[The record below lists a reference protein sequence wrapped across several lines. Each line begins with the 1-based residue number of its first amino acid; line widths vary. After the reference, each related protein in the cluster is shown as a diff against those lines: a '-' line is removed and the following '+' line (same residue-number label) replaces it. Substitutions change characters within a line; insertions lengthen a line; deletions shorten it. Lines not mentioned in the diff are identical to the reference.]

1 MPKLHI
7 ETGRENEVLR
17 ERSSEVLP
25 RELKQYS
32 DTVQDMLKYIKNP
45 ENGGVWLAAPQ
56 IGINKR
62 IIVVSLMKDYDD
74 ETYRTIA
81 MINPEIIEHSVEK
94 CIDKEWCL
102 SVPGESGDVERWL
115 WVKLSF
121 LDIEGKKYALKL
133 TDLAA
138 RIVQHEI
145 DHLDG
150 VLFVDKLL
158 GGKKMMAM

>member
-7 ETGRENEVLR
+7 ETGRENEILR

-25 RELKQYS
+25 REMKQF
-32 DTVQDMLKYIKNP
+32 TEVVQDMLKYIKDP
-45 ENGGVWLAAPQ
+45 DNGGVGLAAPQ
-56 IGINKR
+56 IGVNKR
-62 IIVVSLMKDYDD
+62 IIVVSLMRDYDD
-74 ETYRTIA
+74 ENYRTIA
-81 MINPEIIEHSVEK
+81 MVNPEIIEHSVER

-102 SVPGESGDVERWL
+102 SVPWESGEVERWV

-121 LDIEGKKYALKL
+121 LDFEGKKYALKL

-158 GGKKMMAM
+158 GEKKMMAM